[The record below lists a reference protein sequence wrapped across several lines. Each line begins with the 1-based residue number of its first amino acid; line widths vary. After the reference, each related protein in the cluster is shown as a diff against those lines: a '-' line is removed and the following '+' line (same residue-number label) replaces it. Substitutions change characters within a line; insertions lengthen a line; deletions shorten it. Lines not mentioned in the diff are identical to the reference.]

1 MVHKVCDRT
10 NGEKVGRD
18 SPSGP
23 GSHQAAC
30 SLIERKRTSAER
42 GELQKESAIPGRL
55 IVCPSVNSGGI
66 PGAGTKFPLILFAP

>member
-23 GSHQAAC
+23 GSHQVARVRLETEHPLDVYAD
-30 SLIERKRTSAER
+30 
-42 GELQKESAIPGRL
+42 GEFVCQTPVEFSVARDALKVIVPGVAR
-55 IVCPSVNSGGI
+55 
-66 PGAGTKFPLILFAP
+66 